1 MGCGAVRCGAVRC
14 GGVRCGG
21 VGWGGLWCG
30 VVRCGAVR
38 WGAVRCGGVGWGGVG
53 WCGVWCGVVRCGA
66 VGCGAVRCGAV
77 RCGAVGCGAVRCGA
91 VWCGVVRCGAV
102 RCGAARRT
110 GTFAAPRWCP
120 AIEPAPC
127 RRRAVGAGATL
138 ASGGRGEATYVH
150 LSPTGLHVWPR
161 EGSWT
166 VGGRGGPG
174 LTQGRRTRNR
184 DVSRLAS
191 SVAMR
196 VGNPSHSYHPEGF

>member
-1 MGCGAVRCGAVRC
+1 MPNIAYFCAMVLRTHCTGHCSGLYGKYGIPVR
-14 GGVRCGG
+14 GG
-21 VGWGGLWCG
+21 GGL
-30 VVRCGAVR
+30 R
-38 WGAVRCGGVGWGGVG
+38 WI
-53 WCGVWCGVVRCGA
+53 VWVAPRRRSA
-66 VGCGAVRCGAV
+66 EK
-77 RCGAVGCGAVRCGA
+77 
-91 VWCGVVRCGAV
+91 
-102 RCGAARRT
+102 AAPGRRSAQKAAPRRRT

-120 AIEPAPC
+120 ATEHEPC

-184 DVSRLAS
+184 DVSRLVS
-191 SVAMR
+191 SVAVR

>member
-1 MGCGAVRCGAVRC
+1 MPRRRRAPNCAPRRPTCVLAAPRWCAVTEVAP
-14 GGVRCGG
+14 
-21 VGWGGLWCG
+21 
-30 VVRCGAVR
+30 R
-38 WGAVRCGGVGWGGVG
+38 WRWT
-53 WCGVWCGVVRCGA
+53 VW
-66 VGCGAVRCGAV
+66 
-77 RCGAVGCGAVRCGA
+77 
-91 VWCGVVRCGAV
+91 
-102 RCGAARRT
+102 AAPQRRSAEKATPRWRSAQKATPQRRT

-120 AIEPAPC
+120 ATEPAPR

-191 SVAMR
+191 SVAVR